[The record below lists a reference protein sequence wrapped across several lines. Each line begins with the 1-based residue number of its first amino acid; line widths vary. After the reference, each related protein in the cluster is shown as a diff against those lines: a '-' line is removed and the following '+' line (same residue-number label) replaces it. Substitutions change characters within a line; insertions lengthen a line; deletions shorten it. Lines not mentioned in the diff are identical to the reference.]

1 MDIPYTTKPRPDTG
15 LYNAKVGLWL
25 FLASE
30 IMLFGALFSSY
41 ILLRVGADPKLAWPA
56 QGSWPHH
63 SDGLLNVPMGAINT
77 LVLIVSS
84 ITVLM
89 AWVSLK
95 LKDFNKFRLFQGATV
110 GCALLFCVIKSFEY
124 SAKFKHYHLVMK
136 DGSAYTGH
144 VEGDPWFLTSKKI
157 NREWPAELSSVEDAI
172 KKTGSTPALESAKK
186 DLEARIAKY
195 QEFTF
200 TKDPVKG
207 HDHGGATDGHA
218 EHAHEEIKVK
228 LSDIKRLTFWGPQ
241 QSTYFAIYFTMTG
254 LHALHV
260 IGGALVIGYFWLRG
274 SSMWKTDPER
284 LTNRVE
290 VSGLFWH
297 FVDLVWIFLF
307 PVLYLL

>member
-15 LYNAKVGLWL
+15 LYNGKVGIWL

-41 ILLRVGADPKLAWPA
+41 ILLRVGADPKAVWPA
-56 QGSWPHH
+56 LGAWPHH

-77 LVLIVSS
+77 AVLIVSS

-95 LKDFNKFRLFQGATV
+95 LKDFNKFRIYQGITV
-110 GCALLFCVIKSFEY
+110 ACALGFCVIKSFEY
-124 SAKFKHYHLVMK
+124 SAKFSHYHVVMK
-136 DGSAYTGH
+136 DGTAFTGH
-144 VEGDPWFLTSKKI
+144 LEPKQYFVTDKKL
-157 NREWPAELSSVEDAI
+157 REANTAEISFVKDAP
-172 KKTGSTPALESAKK
+172 KH
-186 DLEARIAKY
+186 
-195 QEFTF
+195 
-200 TKDPVKG
+200 V
-207 HDHGGATDGHA
+207 HGAEEHA
-218 EHAHEEIKVK
+218 AHAHAHEAEKIK
-228 LSDIKRLTFWGPQ
+228 LDDIRRLTYWGPQ

-260 IGGALVIGYFWLRG
+260 VGGALVIAYLWLPG
-274 SSMWKTDPER
+274 SRMWKTDPAR
-284 LTNRVE
+284 FTNRVE
-290 VSGLFWH
+290 TTGLFWH